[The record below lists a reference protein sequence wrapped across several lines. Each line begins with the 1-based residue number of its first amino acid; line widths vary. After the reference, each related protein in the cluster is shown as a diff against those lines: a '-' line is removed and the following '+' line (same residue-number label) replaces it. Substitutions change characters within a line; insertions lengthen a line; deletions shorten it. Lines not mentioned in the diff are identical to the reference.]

1 MNHEPEKISGNV
13 FRNRNFRLVFLGA
26 LVSEL
31 GALLY
36 SFAVSFYILQ
46 ISGNNAFLQ
55 GLYLALCSVAML
67 VFTPVGGVLGDRFS
81 KAKIMY
87 VCDFFKGGTIILATV
102 LMLLFPENDAHIVIL
117 FALGIAGNII
127 SGIFNPASGALFP
140 HIVEADQL
148 QQANSYF
155 TMKSSLENILGVVLA
170 GILYAAL
177 PIHTLFFIVGASFV
191 ASGIS
196 ETLIRCPHTP
206 PADRLTLRTA
216 VRDMGDGIKY
226 LKTQKAILALL
237 GTILFINFFVA
248 PVTGNFLPYFVRTDL
263 ANAPSYLLDKIL
275 TPELWSSVISVCIG
289 IGSLIGAAILSARK
303 PPEKCGH
310 TVAVQICYDAMVVIF
325 LAFAYW
331 LLVDRGN
338 GLNAFLML
346 FSVGVG
352 VVGLQLSFINIPI
365 STAIMRV
372 VDRDK
377 LSKVN
382 SIISIGCQGMIPIA
396 SVLAGIIL
404 QSFGSSILLFICA
417 LGFAVTAVLL
427 LVNKPVKEL

>member
-1 MNHEPEKISGNV
+1 MNTQKAENV
-13 FRNRNFRLVFLGA
+13 FHNRNFRLVFLGA

-55 GLYLALCSVAML
+55 GLYLALCSAAML

-87 VCDFFKGGTIILATV
+87 VCDFCKGGTILLATA
-102 LMLLFPENDAHIVIL
+102 LMLLFPEKDTHIVIL
-117 FALGIAGNII
+117 FALGIIGNII

-140 HIVEADQL
+140 YIVEADQL

-155 TMKSSLENILGVVLA
+155 AMKNSLESILGVVLA

-177 PIHTLFFIVGASFV
+177 PIHTLFFIVGAAFI

-196 ETLIRCPHTP
+196 ETLIRCTHTP
-206 PADRLTLRTA
+206 PASRLTLKIA
-216 VRDMGDGIKY
+216 LQDMGDGMKY

-237 GTILFINFFVA
+237 GAVLFINFFAA
-248 PVTGNFLPYFVRTDL
+248 PVTGNFIPYFVRTDL
-263 ANAPSYLLDKIL
+263 AGAPSYLLDHIL

-289 IGSLIGAAILSARK
+289 LGSLIGAGILSARK
-303 PPEKCGH
+303 PPERCGH
-310 TVAVQICYDAMVVIF
+310 TVAVQICYNAAVMIL
-325 LAFAYW
+325 LAIAYW
-331 LLVDRGN
+331 LLAARGDC
-338 GLNAFLML
+338 LNVFLPL
-346 FSVGVG
+346 FCAGGCVT
-352 VVGLQLSFINIPI
+352 GLQLSFINIPI

-382 SIISIGCQGMIPIA
+382 SIISIGCQGMIPVA
-396 SVLAGIIL
+396 SVLAGIVL
-404 QSFGSSILLFICA
+404 QSFGSAVLLFICS
-417 LGFAVTAVLL
+417 LGFTATAAALL
-427 LVNKPVKEL
+427 MNKPVREL